1 MPKLQAVQI
10 DEDTIIYVEVEE
22 DVEVPE
28 VVDEAEE
35 QGRGGGKGWGDSA
48 AVQVARNFEQIQ
60 STIRIYTK
68 HTLSAF
74 KDVALAD
81 VQKVTLEFGI
91 NTSGECGMPYVAK
104 GTVGCNL
111 KITAECV
118 FPPRPPAVPRVA
130 PAQAQQIQAQ
140 PAPPRSPNGLS
151 TPLANL

>member
-1 MPKLQAVQI
+1 MTKLQAVQI
-10 DEDTIIYVEVEE
+10 DEDTIIYVEAED

-28 VVDEAEE
+28 VAGEAEE
-35 QGRGGGKGWGDSA
+35 QARGGGKGWGDSA

-60 STIRIYTK
+60 STIRTYTK

-74 KDVALAD
+74 KDAALAD

-118 FPPRPPAVPRVA
+118 FPPRVA
-130 PAQAQQIQAQ
+130 PRSPQAQ
-140 PAPPRSPNGLS
+140 PAQMQPPRSLAS
-151 TPLANL
+151 LPLVPPASL